1 MDRPT
6 ILHGNINFLLKDYF
20 PTNFFNRCIAMCE
33 KVLQN
38 CFFDF
43 LTFFKYYVYKSMYTQ
58 KMQKWKLS
66 TKKVTIR

>member
-43 LTFFKYYVYKSMYTQ
+43 FDIFLNTTYIKVCIHRKCRNENLVLRKS
-58 KMQKWKLS
+58 L
-66 TKKVTIR
+66 

>member
-43 LTFFKYYVYKSMYTQ
+43 LTFFLNTTYIKVFINRKCTNENLVLRKS
-58 KMQKWKLS
+58 L
-66 TKKVTIR
+66 